1 MELTWKKVLFEF
13 DNRLCKVKDTC
24 SIAIRQ
30 LKEGNGKQ
38 LNLRL

>member
-1 MELTWKKVLFEF
+1 LFEF
-13 DNRLCKVKDTC
+13 DNRLCKVKDICVKLMTC

-30 LKEGNGKQ
+30 FKEGNGKQ